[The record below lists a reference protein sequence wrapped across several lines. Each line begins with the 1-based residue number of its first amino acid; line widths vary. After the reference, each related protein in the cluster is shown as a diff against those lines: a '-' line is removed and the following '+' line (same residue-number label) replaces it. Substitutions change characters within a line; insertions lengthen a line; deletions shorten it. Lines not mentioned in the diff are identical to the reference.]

1 MIKRS
6 LRKTHHKN
14 RPKRLQ
20 LTIDLIVVS
29 VTVIAAHLIYSN
41 FKLEPT
47 GTTLFKQIILIL
59 CAGIFSFILAARYAS
74 SHKWVG
80 FSRISYK
87 LIAVISLAAFLMVFT
102 ICSDLFHYRNAF
114 QVPVPVICI
123 HLLLNAVVLVGI
135 ELLNDELHTSEE
147 LAIDISKNVL
157 IFGTGLLGR
166 TTYNM
171 LSNDLRSRCN
181 SVGFIDDNTKA
192 LDEQVNTLPVYTL
205 NSLTP
210 GFIKKE
216 NIKEVVIARHN
227 IAPSRL
233 LNIFKCLRTLELKV
247 TIVSAEEEWLDGVL
261 GIDQIKT
268 LSIEAL
274 LKGNSTSNTNPKLKD
289 EYDNK
294 IIFIT
299 GAAGSIGSE
308 IARKLT
314 HYTYKKLILIDTA
327 ESGLYDL
334 QQELLRSHITN
345 YEVIVADIRDTIRM
359 EALICKYHPEIIF
372 HAAAYKH
379 VPLMEDNPYEAIHV
393 NVGGTI
399 NMVELAITYNI
410 YKFILIST
418 DKAVNPTSV
427 MGATKRIAEL
437 YVNAQQ
443 ERSKTIFMTTR
454 FGNVLGSNGSITPL
468 FKKQIDA
475 GGPLTLT
482 HKDTTRYFITLPEA
496 CQLVLEATLMG
507 DGGEIF
513 VFDMGEPVKI
523 FDLAQLMI
531 LLSYK
536 RFPEDIDI
544 VVTGLRAGEKM
555 HEELFRDGD
564 ITTLTTH
571 KNIMIIQSTV
581 IQASNLSKNIT
592 QLCRMNALNED
603 HKTMALV
610 KKILPEYSSYNSK
623 SKVLDE

>member
-114 QVPVPVICI
+114 QVPVAVICI

-482 HKDTTRYFITLPEA
+482 HKDATRYFITLPEA

-544 VVTGLRAGEKM
+544 VVTGLRPGEKM